1 MSGRPTKDEEAL
13 RRLEDALI
21 EDIGS
26 ASDDEILAEAKED
39 GLDPA
44 ATAQHTLSLL
54 RAAEVRVGKAKL
66 AAAKAGL
73 AAARK
78 LTRVP
83 GGVGVDRGKVRLA
96 PANDTARG
104 LTLAARN
111 GGKQSDRD
119 LETLAEDFA
128 ELEALHSKRED
139 SQT

>member
-21 EDIGS
+21 EDIGT
-26 ASDDEILAEAKED
+26 ASDGEILAEAKED
-39 GLDPA
+39 GIDPA

-54 RAAEVRVGKAKL
+54 RAAEARVGKAKL
-66 AAAKAGL
+66 AAAKAGV

-78 LTRVP
+78 LSLVH
-83 GGVGVDRGKVRLA
+83 GGADLDRGKVRLA
-96 PANDTARG
+96 PANDTVRE

-119 LETLAEDFA
+119 LETLAEDLA
-128 ELEALHSKRED
+128 ELEALHSKRDEG
-139 SQT
+139 QT